1 MTNYTARYIALGKV
15 DAPKVSLPDKL
26 PIIPDSV
33 YVKHL
38 DSLID
43 KMQENNLDAVVIYGD
58 REHFAN
64 FNYIVGFDPR
74 FEEGILVVHKDKSM
88 FVLLGNECFS
98 LHKLSRVKVT
108 PLLCQQL
115 SLPNQP
121 NGESKATNEIFHDA
135 GIKEKMKI
143 GIAGWKLLV
152 SKGESYEQFC
162 VPSFIVEA
170 LADIT
175 GRGNLSNATPLFI
188 DPDKGIRMINQVDEI
203 AYYEF
208 GAAFASKCVQD
219 VVDGPIVGLKETEIA
234 AHQVTYGLPTS
245 CHSMLSVGK
254 NVFKGLV
261 SPTTEVA
268 KHGDPITQ
276 SVGLRGGLS
285 VRNGYID
292 GDTDNVSA
300 VAANFVQKVGLPY
313 FTAVVAWLETIG
325 IGVTGGEL
333 FDLVNTITP
342 KEKYGW
348 VLNPGHSIADE
359 EWLCSP
365 IYPSSTVAFKSGMLV
380 QLDFIPSVEGYV
392 SPNCEDG
399 FCIADENLRMEIQN
413 KYPDMWKRMQLR
425 REYMIHE
432 IGINLKPEILPMS
445 NIAGYYRPYF
455 LNKTLAFKVQEK
467 N

>member
-1 MTNYTARYIALGKV
+1 MPNYTVRNIVLGNV
-15 DAPKVSLPDKL
+15 NPPKVSLPDQL
-26 PIIPDSV
+26 PVIPDHIYS
-33 YVKHL
+33 KHL
-38 DSLID
+38 DLLID
-43 KMQENNLDAVVIYGD
+43 KMQENSLDAVVIYSD
-58 REHFAN
+58 REHFSN

-74 FEEGILVVHKDKSM
+74 FEEGVLVVHKDKSA

-98 LHKLSRVKVT
+98 LHKLSRVKVS

-121 NGESKATNEIFHDA
+121 NEESKAVRETLRDA
-135 GIKEKMKI
+135 GIRENMKI
-143 GIAGWKLLV
+143 GVAGWKLFTC
-152 SKGESYEQFC
+152 KEESEEQFC
-162 VPSFIVEA
+162 VPSFIVDA
-170 LADIT
+170 LASIA
-175 GRGNLSNATPLFI
+175 GKSNLSNATPLFI
-188 DPDKGIRMINQVDEI
+188 DPGKGIRMINQAEEI

-208 GAAFASKCVQD
+208 GAAIASKCVQD
-219 VVDGPIVGLKETEIA
+219 VVDGPLAGLKETEIA
-234 AHQVTYGLPTS
+234 ARQVTCGLPAS

-254 NVFKGLV
+254 NVFRGLV
-261 SPTTEVA
+261 SPTTDVA
-268 KHGDPITQ
+268 RHGDPITQ

-292 GDTDNVSA
+292 GDADNVSA
-300 VAANFVQKVGLPY
+300 DATGFVEKAGLPY

-333 FDLVNTITP
+333 FDLVNNIIP

-365 IYPSSTVAFKSGMLV
+365 VYPGSTVSFKSGMLI

-399 FCIADENLRMEIQN
+399 FCIADEILRTEIQN

-432 IGINLKPEILPMS
+432 IGINLKREILPMS

-455 LNKTLAFKVQEK
+455 LNKTLAFKVQGK